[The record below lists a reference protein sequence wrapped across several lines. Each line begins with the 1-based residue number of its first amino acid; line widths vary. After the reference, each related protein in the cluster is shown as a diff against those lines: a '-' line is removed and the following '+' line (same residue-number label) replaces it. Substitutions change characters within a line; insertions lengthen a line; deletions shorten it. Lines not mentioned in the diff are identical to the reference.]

1 MGKTRQSADL
11 VSDNNIFIDVSNDRV
26 GIGSTI
32 PQYKLDVNGTVK
44 ATSFS
49 GDGANLTSISASYA
63 ASSGIS
69 TVSQGLTGTPNIV
82 VGIATANTEFDVG
95 VGGTIFTSLPTGRTG
110 IGTNNPRFTLEVGA
124 VGAGGTQL
132 WVNGNAR
139 ITGILTIGTSS
150 IVFDGTSNT
159 INVGS
164 GTTISSTG
172 ITGSGA
178 GLTALNA
185 SNITTGIVS
194 TARFDSNSNAF
205 GLRTISTNDPTGG
218 NDGDIW
224 YKV

>member
-1 MGKTRQSADL
+1 MGKSRESANL
-11 VSDNNIFIDVSNDRV
+11 VSDYNIFVDVSNDRV

-32 PQYKLDVNGTVK
+32 PRVKLDVVGVVS

-49 GDGANLTSISASYA
+49 GSGANLTGVTALNA
-63 ASSGIS
+63 
-69 TVSQGLTGTPNIV
+69 QGLTGTPNVV
-82 VGIATANTEFDVG
+82 VGIVTANTELDVG

-110 IGTNNPRFTLEVGA
+110 IGTNNPRFTLEVGS
-124 VGAGGTQL
+124 VGAAGTQL

-205 GLRTISTNDPTGG
+205 GLRTVSTSDPTGG
-218 NDGDIW
+218 NEGDIW

>member
-1 MGKTRQSADL
+1 MGKSRESANL
-11 VSDNNIFIDVSNDRV
+11 VSDYNIFVDVSNDRV

-32 PQYKLDVNGTVK
+32 PRVKLDVVGVVS

-49 GDGANLTSISASYA
+49 GSGENLT
-63 ASSGIS
+63 GI
-69 TVSQGLTGTPNIV
+69 TALNAQGLTGTPNVV
-82 VGIATANTEFDVG
+82 VGIVTANTELDVG

-124 VGAGGTQL
+124 VGAAGTQL

-205 GLRTISTNDPTGG
+205 GLRTVSTSDPTGG